1 MGESG
6 KGIGATP
13 RRYAI
18 GYTQGTFDLFHAGH
32 LRLIERAKAQCER
45 LVAGVNSDLLVE
57 QYKGRRTVVPQ
68 DERMAI
74 IEALAAVDEVRLEDT
89 LDKVS
94 ILSEIPFEAVFIG
107 DDWRG
112 HERWDAHR
120 ARPGSPRRSGG
131 LPPLHRGPVEH
142 RPARAPGTTRPRV
155 TSERSAI
162 SPPCAG

>member
-112 HERWDAHR
+112 HERWTRTERDLAVLGVQVVFLPYTEGLSSTALR
-120 ARPGSPRRSGG
+120 ERLGRRV
-131 LPPLHRGPVEH
+131 PE
-142 RPARAPGTTRPRV
+142 
-155 TSERSAI
+155 
-162 SPPCAG
+162 